1 MRPSE
6 AYKTSNKGRIAMEI
20 SMDRRNFLKAAIASG
35 AVLAAGGALAGCAP
49 GGDSASN
56 AGGTGEA
63 GNVIGAAPVSF
74 SEETDVLILGTGI
87 AGMSA
92 AMDPV
97 EAGLKVILADKLER
111 VGGESFIACGVMNV
125 SGSKMQKEA
134 GIEGDPEEKWQ
145 KYVPVLEKKGETDD
159 MDYKHN
165 VYIYQTE
172 WADRVAQDYG
182 AVFQPITDY
191 MNTGAPTSM
200 LLPGNGIGDMT
211 QVLTPLQEGLE
222 AKGATYKLNLRA
234 TNFIVDGEGTP
245 IGVRFNDEKNNK
257 PVDIKAQKIIVAT
270 GGFSCNQ
277 EMVSAYLPSQARLGP
292 LTVYSMGEGH
302 QMCRALGGVYTH
314 MDMEANRMSD
324 LAQVTVWG
332 YFSPQVQVTP
342 QGRRFIKEDQSH
354 DSPDAAA
361 ELGLGYWW
369 TIFDDQTINGSQA
382 WNVEMNMKANA
393 DRLVGPCNSLDELA
407 AAMDI
412 PAEKLKA
419 TFEKY
424 DAMVDAG
431 EDTEFGKK
439 LFLQKLAAPF
449 YAMKHFPFRYKTHG
463 GMRITTD
470 SQLTDKDGNPIPNV
484 YCCGSTVA
492 DSGSDLSPN
501 AGSGLISGKAVVAA
515 LKA

>member
-1 MRPSE
+1 ME
-6 AYKTSNKGRIAMEI
+6 TSMN
-20 SMDRRNFLKAAIASG
+20 RRNFLKAAIASG
-35 AVLAAGGALAGCAP
+35 AVLAAGGALAGCATN
-49 GGDSASN
+49 GGSAKN
-56 AGGTGEA
+56 ATAGENVVGT
-63 GNVIGAAPVSF
+63 APVSF

-97 EAGLKVILADKLER
+97 EAGLKVMLADKLER

-125 SGSKMQKEA
+125 AGSKMQKEA
-134 GIEGDPEEKWQ
+134 GIEGDPESKWA
-145 KYVPVLEKKGETDD
+145 KYQPVLEKKGQTDD

-165 VYIYQTE
+165 VYVYQTE
-172 WADRVAQDYG
+172 WADRVAADYG

-211 QVLTPLQEGLE
+211 QVLTPLQKGLE
-222 AKGATYKLNLRA
+222 QKGATYKLNLRA
-234 TNFIVDGEGTP
+234 TNFIVDAEGAP
-245 IGVRFNDEKNNK
+245 IGVRFNDEKNGK
-257 PVDIKAQKIIVAT
+257 PVDIQAKKIIVAT

-277 EMVSAYLPSQARLGP
+277 EMISTYLPSQARLGP
-292 LTVYSMGEGH
+292 LTVNSMGEGH
-302 QMCRALGGVYTH
+302 QMCKALGGSYVH

-361 ELGLGYWW
+361 ELGLGFWW
-369 TIFDDQTINGSQA
+369 TIFDEQTINSSQK
-382 WNVEMNMKANA
+382 WNVELNMKSNA
-393 DRLVGPCNSLDELA
+393 ERLVGPCNSLDELA
-407 AAMDI
+407 AAMDV
-412 PAEKLKA
+412 PAGTLSDTFA
-419 TFEKY
+419 TY
-424 DAMVDAG
+424 DAMVAAG

-439 LFLQKLAAPF
+439 LFLKSLSAPF
-449 YAMKHFPFRYKTHG
+449 YAMKHFPYRYKTHG
-463 GMRITTD
+463 GLKVTTD

-501 AGSGLISGKAVVAA
+501 AGSGLVSGKAVVAA

>member
-1 MRPSE
+1 
-6 AYKTSNKGRIAMEI
+6 MEN
-20 SMDRRNFLKAAIASG
+20 SMNRRNFLKAAVASG
-35 AVLAAGGALAGCAP
+35 AVLVAGGALAGCAP
-49 GGDSASN
+49 NGGGKGGSASE
-56 AGGTGEA
+56 GDTVVGTS
-63 GNVIGAAPVSF
+63 PVSF
-74 SEETDVLILGTGI
+74 TEETDVLILGTGI

-97 EAGLKVILADKLER
+97 EAGHKVMLVDKLDR

-125 SGSKMQKEA
+125 AGSKMQKDA
-134 GIEGDPEEKWQ
+134 GIEGDPETKWQ
-145 KYVPVLEKKGETDD
+145 AYAPILEKKGETDD

-165 VYIYQTE
+165 VYLYQTE
-172 WADRVAQDYG
+172 WADRVATDYG
-182 AVFQPITDY
+182 AVFQPIPDY
-191 MNTGAPTSM
+191 MHTGAPTSM
-200 LLPGNGIGDMT
+200 LLPGNGIGDM
-211 QVLTPLQEGLE
+211 QAVLTPLQKGLE
-222 AKGATYKLNLRA
+222 KKGATYKLNLRA

-277 EMVSAYLPSQARLGP
+277 EMVSAYLPSQQRLGP
-292 LTVYSMGEGH
+292 LTVHSMGEGH

-354 DSPDAAA
+354 DSPDKAA
-361 ELGLGYWW
+361 ELELGFWW
-369 TIFDDQTINGSQA
+369 TIFDDQTINGSQK
-382 WNVEMNMKANA
+382 WNVELNMKGSP

-407 AAMDI
+407 AAMDV
-412 PAEKLKA
+412 PAGTLKE

-424 DAMVDAG
+424 DAMVAAG

-439 LFLQKLAAPF
+439 LFLKSLAAPY

-463 GMRITTD
+463 GMKITTE
-470 SQLTDKDGNPIPNV
+470 SQLADKDGNPIPNV

-501 AGSGLISGKAVVAA
+501 AGSGLVSGKAVVEA

>member
-1 MRPSE
+1 M
-6 AYKTSNKGRIAMEI
+6 KT
-20 SMDRRNFLKAAIASG
+20 SMDRRSFLKAAIASG
-35 AVLAAGGALAGCAP
+35 AVIAASGALAGCSPNGNAAN
-49 GGDSASN
+49 GGGSSN
-56 AGGTGEA
+56 AAEQVVGT
-63 GNVIGAAPVSF
+63 APVSF

-97 EAGLKVILADKLER
+97 EAGYQVMLVDKLER

-125 SGSKMQKEA
+125 TGSKMQKDA
-134 GIEGDPEEKWQ
+134 GIEGDPEEKWKAYQ
-145 KYVPVLEKKGETDD
+145 PVLEKKGETDD
-159 MDYKHN
+159 MEYKHN
-165 VYIYQTE
+165 VYVYQTE
-172 WADRVAQDYG
+172 WADRVATDYG

-191 MNTGAPTSM
+191 MDTGAPTSM

-211 QVLTPLQEGLE
+211 QVLTPLQKGLE
-222 AKGATYKLNLRA
+222 EKGATYKLNLRA
-234 TNFIVDGEGTP
+234 TNFIVDDEGTP
-245 IGVRFNDEKNNK
+245 IGVRFNDEKNDK
-257 PVDIKAQKIIVAT
+257 PVDIRAKKIVVAT

-292 LTVYSMGEGH
+292 LTVNSMGEGH
-302 QMCRALGGVYTH
+302 QMCKALGGEYVH

-354 DSPDAAA
+354 DSPDAAV

-369 TIFDDQTINGSQA
+369 TIFDDQTINGSQK
-382 WNVEMNMKANA
+382 WNVEMNMKNNA
-393 DRLVGPCNSLDELA
+393 DRLVGPCDSLDELA

-412 PAEKLKA
+412 PAGTLKE
-419 TFEKY
+419 TFAAY
-424 DAMVDAG
+424 DASVAAG
-431 EDTEFGKK
+431 EDAEFGKK
-439 LFLQKLAAPF
+439 LFLNSLSAPY
-449 YAMKHFPFRYKTHG
+449 YAMKHFPYRYKTHG
-463 GMRITTD
+463 GMKVTTD
-470 SQLTDKDGNPIPNV
+470 SQLTDKDGTPIPNV

-492 DSGSDLSPN
+492 DSGSDLAPN
-501 AGSGLISGKAVVAA
+501 AGSGLVTGKAVVAA